1 MLDKTDAYFLKGNGG
16 LNMRPIW
23 LGIAAA
29 FFFGVTFILNRSMD
43 LSGGSWHWSAALR
56 FFYMVPLLWIIV
68 WMRGNVRPVFQELRE
83 RFGTWFL
90 WSSVGF
96 VLFYAPITY
105 AAGFGEAWL
114 VAATWQITIV
124 AGSLLVPFFY
134 EGDRS
139 NGATRQK
146 IPFKGLGFSL
156 IILAGVALVQVQE
169 ASGVNGS
176 AWLNV
181 VLPVLIAAI
190 AYPLGNRKMM
200 VVTNKRLDAFQR
212 AFGMTIASLPWWIV
226 LAGIGWVESGPPT
239 NDQLWQTFLVAIS
252 SGVIATVL
260 FFQATDLCAN
270 NPVKLAGVEAT
281 QSAEIIFVLA
291 GEMWLLSIA
300 SPTFLSMLGVLI
312 IMLGMFLHSYY
323 GKTEVV
329 QKKSMKL
336 AK

>member
-1 MLDKTDAYFLKGNGG
+1 MK
-16 LNMRPIW
+16 PIW

-68 WMRGNVRPVFQELRE
+68 WMRGNVRPVFQELKA

-134 EGDRS
+134 EGEGKS
-139 NGATRQK
+139 KVGASRQK
-146 IPFKGLGFSL
+146 IPFKGLGFSV

-169 ASGVNGS
+169 ASGVDGS

-212 AFGMTIASLPWWIV
+212 AFGMTLASMPWWIV
-226 LAGIGWVESGPPT
+226 LAVVGWVESGPPT

-300 SPTFLSMLGVLI
+300 SPTFLSMCGVFI

-329 QKKSMKL
+329 PKKSMKL

>member
-1 MLDKTDAYFLKGNGG
+1 MK
-16 LNMRPIW
+16 PIL
-23 LGIAAA
+23 LGVVAA
-29 FFFGVTFILNRSMD
+29 FFFGVTFLLNRSME
-43 LSGGSWHWSAALR
+43 LSGGSWQWSASLR

-68 WMRGNVRPVFQELRE
+68 WIRGNVRPVFQELKE

-114 VAATWQITIV
+114 VAATWQVTIV

-134 EGDRS
+134 EG
-139 NGATRQK
+139 NGKEKGKRQS
-146 IPFKGLGFSL
+146 IPYKGLGFSL
-156 IILAGVALVQVQE
+156 LILAGVALVQVEE
-169 ASGVNGS
+169 AGGVNGS

-181 VLPVLIAAI
+181 ILPVLVAAV

-200 VVTNKRLDAFQR
+200 IFTNKRLDAFQR
-212 AFGMTIASLPWWIV
+212 AFGMTVASLPWWV
-226 LAGIGWVESGPPT
+226 LLAVLGWIQGGPPST
-239 NDQLWQTFLVAIS
+239 GQLWQTFLVAVS

-260 FFQATDLCAN
+260 FFQATDLCSN

-291 GEMWLLSIA
+291 GEMWLLDLA
-300 SPTFLSMLGVLI
+300 SPTLLSLTGVLV
-312 IMLGMFLHSYY
+312 IMAGMLLHSLY
-323 GKTEVV
+323 GKTEPL
-329 QKKSMKL
+329 QKKPINL

>member
-1 MLDKTDAYFLKGNGG
+1 MK
-16 LNMRPIW
+16 PII
-23 LGIAAA
+23 LGIGAA

-56 FFYMVPLLWIIV
+56 FFYMVPLLWLIV
-68 WMRGNVRPVFQELRE
+68 WMRGNVWPVFQELRE
-83 RFGTWFL
+83 RFGIWFL
-90 WSSVGF
+90 WSTVGF

-105 AAGFGEAWL
+105 AAGFGAAWL

-134 EGDRS
+134 ET
-139 NGATRQK
+139 NGGERGERQK
-146 IPFKGLGFSL
+146 IPFKGLGFSVL
-156 IILAGVALVQVQE
+156 ILAGVALVQVQE
-169 ASGVNGS
+169 ADAINGS
-176 AWLNV
+176 VWLHV

-212 AFGMTIASLPWWIV
+212 AFGMTIASLPWWVV
-226 LAGIGWVESGPPT
+226 LAVVGFVEGGPPT
-239 NDQLWQTFLVAIS
+239 NNQLWQTFLVAIS

-270 NPVKLAGVEAT
+270 DPVKLAGVEAT

-300 SPTFLSMLGVLI
+300 SPTLLSLFGVLI
-312 IMLGMFLHSYY
+312 IMLGMFLHSFY
-323 GKTEVV
+323 GKREVV
-329 QKKSMKL
+329 PKKSMKL
-336 AK
+336 AKIMNKNM

>member
-1 MLDKTDAYFLKGNGG
+1 
-16 LNMRPIW
+16 MRPIW

-68 WMRGNVRPVFQELRE
+68 WMRGNVRPVFQELKE

-134 EGDRS
+134 EG
-139 NGATRQK
+139 NKAEGATRQK

-300 SPTFLSMLGVLI
+300 SPTFLSMMGVLI

>member
-1 MLDKTDAYFLKGNGG
+1 MK
-16 LNMRPIW
+16 PIW

-68 WMRGNVRPVFQELRE
+68 WMRGNVRPVFEELRA

-134 EGDRS
+134 EGEGK
-139 NGATRQK
+139 NKAGASRQK
-146 IPFKGLGFSL
+146 IPFKGLGFSV

-200 VVTNKRLDAFQR
+200 FVTNKRLDAFQR

-226 LAGIGWVESGPPT
+226 LAVVGWLESGPPT

-300 SPTFLSMLGVLI
+300 SPTFISMLGVII

>member
-1 MLDKTDAYFLKGNGG
+1 MK
-16 LNMRPIW
+16 PIL

-43 LSGGSWHWSAALR
+43 LTGGSWHWSASLR

-68 WMRGNVRPVFQELRE
+68 WMRGNIKPVFQELRA

-134 EGDRS
+134 EGEGKNKGS
-139 NGATRQK
+139 RQK
-146 IPFKGLGFSL
+146 IPFKGLGFSVL
-156 IILAGVALVQVQE
+156 ILAGVGLVQIQE
-169 ASGVNGS
+169 ADGVNGA
-176 AWLNV
+176 AWLYV

-200 VVTNKRLDAFQR
+200 IVTNKRLDAFQR

-226 LAGIGWVESGPPT
+226 LAAVGWFQGGAPT
-239 NDQLWQTFLVAIS
+239 TDQLWQSFLVAIS

-260 FFQATDLCAN
+260 FFQATDLCSN

-300 SPTFLSMLGVLI
+300 TPTMLSLFGVLV

-329 QKKSMKL
+329 QKKSINL

>member
-68 WMRGNVRPVFQELRE
+68 WMRGNVRPVFQELKK

-105 AAGFGEAWL
+105 AAGYGEAWL

-134 EGDRS
+134 EGDRGS
-139 NGATRQK
+139 GATRQK

-156 IILAGVALVQVQE
+156 IILGGVALVQVQE

-291 GEMWLLSIA
+291 GEMWLLSIG
-300 SPTFLSMLGVLI
+300 SPTFLSMMGVLI